1 MTVIIG
7 ANFNG
12 EILLVSDSRATVS
25 NGTDSF
31 ASDNLQKIIAF
42 DENHLAAYATNDLN
56 ATKTVLSEY
65 QHYLNENKSANL
77 TDKTKTF
84 SEFCLATYKL
94 YNKSFVFLL
103 AIRQGDEWLLYEYD
117 SPLFES
123 KRIETISIQGSG
135 SYIRVNLEEFYQNS
149 ISPKSSIIQKAN
161 AVVRSMMASLSG
173 PNSSTIGG
181 LPQALV
187 LTKGGLKTIHSGYVN
202 FSPEGEP
209 DSKQILYKNGGWVQ
223 QDGAKH
229 TQLAII
235 SPEQIDDTNLSEQ
248 IFYNYEKTAK
258 KEIKWYLNSFGLF
271 LDVEIDHSK
280 TNFGMRL
287 GSLMVLEFPQE
298 MDVVL
303 YISAFGP
310 STEHQIEVTLVNP
323 SSEEQILFAN
333 QFDNTKFPNEI
344 EFIEKIKINV
354 EKRGKHYLVCRIN
367 GAEIGR
373 KVLYFYEPRD
383 PENIQLAQSNMVEF
397 LNGYAD
403 PLISPHL
410 SLLTLSG
417 LEPKLANNHDKIEID
432 DQFSQIYYNNYPVNI
447 DFYLLAI
454 FQANPGKY
462 TVAFDFIDAIDQSVI
477 ISGEIENESTSI
489 TNSVPVFFKMN
500 PAIHRKGFYFFRVY
514 INSKL
519 IGAMPFFADGHPEMT
534 YELTDAD
541 AKLVDEGGL
550 LKFVKRPVDLSDQS
564 QKE

>member
-1 MTVIIG
+1 MTVIVG

-12 EILLVSDSRATVS
+12 EVVLVSDSRATMS
-25 NGTDSF
+25 NGSDSF

-56 ATKTVLSEY
+56 ATKTVLTEY
-65 QHYLNENKSANL
+65 HHYINANKSVDLAE
-77 TDKTKTF
+77 KIKVF
-84 SEFCLATYKL
+84 SQFCLASHNIYK
-94 YNKSFVFLL
+94 KSFVFFFV
-103 AIRQGDEWLLYEYD
+103 IKQDDDWLLYEHN
-117 SPLFES
+117 SPLFEP
-123 KRIETISIQGSG
+123 KQIETISVQGSG
-135 SYIRVNLEEFYQNS
+135 SYIRTNLEEFYQNS
-149 ISPKSSIIQKAN
+149 IPPKTSILQKSN
-161 AVVRSMMASLSG
+161 AIIRSMMTSLNG
-173 PNSSTIGG
+173 LNSNTVGG

-187 LTKGGLKTIHSGYVN
+187 LTKEGLKTVHSGYIN

-209 DSKQILYKNGGWVQ
+209 DSKQILYKNGGWIQ
-223 QDGAKH
+223 QDGANH

-235 SPEQIDDTNLSEQ
+235 SPEQIEDTVLSEQ
-248 IFYNYEKTAK
+248 IFYNYEKTVK
-258 KEIKWYLNSFGLF
+258 KEIKWYLNSFELF
-271 LDVEIDHSK
+271 LDVDTGHNK

-287 GSLMVLEFPQE
+287 GSLMVFESPQE
-298 MDVVL
+298 VDATL

-310 STEHQIEVTLVNP
+310 STEHRIEVALVNP
-323 SSEEQILFAN
+323 SSTEQLIFASG
-333 QFDNTKFPNEI
+333 FDNTKFPNEI
-344 EFIEKIKINV
+344 EFIEKVKIEV
-354 EKRGKHYLVCRIN
+354 QKRGKHYLVCRVN
-367 GAEIGR
+367 EVEIGR

-383 PENIQLAQSNMVEF
+383 ATNIELARSNMVEF
-397 LNGYAD
+397 LNGYSD

-417 LEPKLANNHDKIEID
+417 AAPKLARNHDQIEID
-432 DQFSQIYYNNYPVNI
+432 DQFSQVYYNNYPVNI

-454 FQANPGKY
+454 FQANPGMY
-462 TVAFDFIDAIDQSVI
+462 TVAFEFIDAIDQSVI

-514 INSKL
+514 IDSKL

-550 LKFVKRPVDLSDQS
+550 LKFVKRPVDLSDQT
-564 QKE
+564 KK